1 MDKKQPKEK
10 ETWITAVNKLGGLNH
25 IRLSEYEDWKKKQD
39 EINPEEQAE
48 KVREVVRQLHEEGR
62 KMKSV
67 LKTEK

>member
-1 MDKKQPKEK
+1 M
-10 ETWITAVNKLGGLNH
+10 NKLGGLNH

-62 KMKSV
+62 KMKSA

>member
-10 ETWITAVNKLGGLNH
+10 ETWITVVNKLGGLNH
-25 IRLSEYEDWKKKQD
+25 IRLSEYEDWKKQD
-39 EINPEEQAE
+39 EFNPDEQAE

-62 KMKSV
+62 KMESA